1 MAKPTGLVVAAKLCY
16 GEAISFAV
24 GGRPSYEGRF
34 RVLVLERAKANSLKG
49 GNNTPLKRALKRAK
63 YRDDTP

>member
-49 GNNTPLKRALKRAK
+49 GNNTP
-63 YRDDTP
+63 